1 MTIQR
6 VRILIGVVVLVAI
19 GVGVWWWIAAGRES
33 TDDAQVDAHITPIA
47 SRVGGT
53 VLHVPVEPN
62 QEVEAG
68 AVLVEIDKRDYEVA
82 LERARAELADAEAV
96 AVAAKASVPITSTT
110 ASSNVTT
117 ARGGVEQADASY
129 LEAQQA
135 VEVART
141 RLSTAQARERE
152 AEANSLK
159 ATRDVERL
167 KPLLAKDEIA
177 QQQFDA
183 AVAAA
188 AANKAATES
197 AQAQVKEAEL
207 GIRVAES
214 RLAQAGVGRQ
224 QASAGL
230 KTAQTGPEQVTASR
244 ARADAADAKV
254 RQNKAMVKQ
263 AELNLEYAT
272 VKAPVKGIV
281 SRKSVETGQVIQPG
295 QPLMTII
302 PLDRVWVTA
311 NFKETQ
317 LANMRPGQR
326 VKIEVDAYDGREF
339 SGKVESLAAATGSRF
354 SLLPP
359 DNATGNYVKVVQR
372 VPVRIL
378 LDEGQD
384 PEQLLRPGMS
394 VVPTVYTRE

>member
-152 AEANSLK
+152 AAANATK
-159 ATRDVERL
+159 ASRDVERL
-167 KPLLAKDEIA
+167 NPLLAKDEIA

-230 KTAQTGPEQVTASR
+230 KTAQTAPEQVTASR

-263 AELNLEYAT
+263 AELNLEYTT
-272 VKAPVKGIV
+272 VKAPIKGIV

-295 QPLMTII
+295 QPLMTVI

-317 LANMRPGQR
+317 LASMRPGQR
-326 VKIEVDAYDGREF
+326 VKIEVDAYGGREF

>member
-1 MTIQR
+1 MSMR
-6 VRILIGVVVLVAI
+6 VRIFIGVALLVAV
-19 GVGVWWWIAAGRES
+19 GAGVWWWIAAGRES

-53 VLHVPVEPN
+53 VLRVPVEAN

-82 LERARAELADAEAV
+82 LERARAELADAEAA
-96 AVAAKASVPITSTT
+96 AVAARAGVPITSTT
-110 ASSNVTT
+110 ASSNETT
-117 ARGGVEQADASY
+117 ARGGVEQADASH

-141 RLSTAQARERE
+141 RLSTAQARQRE
-152 AEANSLK
+152 AAANASK
-159 ATRDVERL
+159 AGRDVERL

-183 AVAAA
+183 AVATAA
-188 AANKAATES
+188 ASKAAMES
-197 AQAQVKEAEL
+197 AEAQVMEAEL

-214 RLAQAGVGRQ
+214 RLAQASVGRQ
-224 QASAGL
+224 QASAEL
-230 KTAQTGPEQVTASR
+230 KTAQTAPEQVMASR
-244 ARADAADAKV
+244 ARADAADAKA
-254 RQNKAMVKQ
+254 RQNRAMVKQ

-272 VKAPVKGIV
+272 VKAPVKGTV
-281 SRKSVETGQVIQPG
+281 SRKGVEVGQVVQPG
-295 QPLMTII
+295 QPLMTVI
-302 PLDRVWVTA
+302 PLDHVWVTA

-317 LANMRPGQR
+317 LEHMRPGQR
-326 VKIEVDAYDGREF
+326 VKIEVDAYGGREF

-372 VPVRIL
+372 VPVRIQ

-384 PEQLLRPGMS
+384 PEHLLRPGMS
-394 VVPTVYTRE
+394 VVPTVYTR

>member
-1 MTIQR
+1 MSMR
-6 VRILIGVVVLVAI
+6 VRIFIGVALLVAV
-19 GVGVWWWIAAGRES
+19 GAGVWWWIAAGRES

-53 VLHVPVEPN
+53 VLRVPVEAN

-82 LERARAELADAEAV
+82 LERARAELADAEAA
-96 AVAAKASVPITSTT
+96 AVAARAGVPITSTT
-110 ASSNVTT
+110 ASSNETT
-117 ARGGVEQADASY
+117 ARGGVEQADASHI
-129 LEAQQA
+129 EAQQA

-141 RLSTAQARERE
+141 RLSTAQARQRE
-152 AEANSLK
+152 AAANASK
-159 ATRDVERL
+159 AGRDVERL

-183 AVAAA
+183 AVATAA
-188 AANKAATES
+188 ASKAAMES
-197 AQAQVKEAEL
+197 AEAQVMEAEL

-214 RLAQAGVGRQ
+214 RLAQASVGRQ
-224 QASAGL
+224 QASAEL
-230 KTAQTGPEQVTASR
+230 KTAQTAPEQVMASR
-244 ARADAADAKV
+244 ARADAADAKA
-254 RQNKAMVKQ
+254 RQNRAMVKQ

-272 VKAPVKGIV
+272 VKAPVKGTV
-281 SRKSVETGQVIQPG
+281 SRKGVEVGQVVQPG
-295 QPLMTII
+295 QPLMTVI
-302 PLDRVWVTA
+302 PLDHVWVTA

-317 LANMRPGQR
+317 LEHMRPGQR
-326 VKIEVDAYDGREF
+326 VKIEVDAYGGREF

-372 VPVRIL
+372 VPVRIQ

-384 PEQLLRPGMS
+384 PEHLLRPGMS
-394 VVPTVYTRE
+394 VVPTVYTR

>member
-82 LERARAELADAEAV
+82 LERARAELADAEAA

-152 AEANSLK
+152 AAANATK
-159 ATRDVERL
+159 ASRDVERL
-167 KPLLAKDEIA
+167 NPLLAKDEIA

-230 KTAQTGPEQVTASR
+230 KTAQTAPEQVTASR